1 MNIDTVKKFLGEHF
15 KTLIFFAAAGLI
27 GGFFTGLFMLDSY
40 PEEMR
45 QQLLA
50 EGMNGTLLG
59 IVTAIQG
66 AAYGVILGAVGI
78 LIGKRIGLYRGER
91 TIEKKPLLCAIAVSL
106 IGGVSMILFDLLW
119 FGKVSD
125 VIMESYSAKP
135 SFSFIFGSIIYGG
148 VIEEVMLRLFWMS
161 LVAFLLSLFVNKG
174 QGTPSD
180 KLIIVANIISALLF
194 AIGHLPA
201 TAVLLGITPLIV
213 FRCILLNGGIG
224 LMFGWLYHKF
234 GLRYSMLAH
243 AGCHLVSKLI
253 WIIFV

>member
-1 MNIDTVKKFLGEHF
+1 
-15 KTLIFFAAAGLI
+15 
-27 GGFFTGLFMLDSY
+27 
-40 PEEMR
+40 
-45 QQLLA
+45 
-50 EGMNGTLLG
+50 
-59 IVTAIQG
+59 
-66 AAYGVILGAVGI
+66 
-78 LIGKRIGLYRGER
+78 
-91 TIEKKPLLCAIAVSL
+91 
-106 IGGVSMILFDLLW
+106 MILFDLLW

-135 SFSFIFGSIIYGG
+135 SFSFVVGAIIYGG

-161 LVAFLLSLFVNKG
+161 LVAFLLNLILNKG
-174 QGTPSD
+174 QGSPSD

-201 TAVLLGITPLIV
+201 NAVLFGITPLIV

-224 LMFGWLYHKF
+224 LMFGWLYRRF

-253 WIIFV
+253 WIIFI

>member
-1 MNIDTVKKFLGEHF
+1 MNIDTVKKFLKEHF

-27 GGFFTGLFMLDSY
+27 GGFFTGLFVLDSY

-50 EGMNGTLLG
+50 EGMNATLLG
-59 IVTAIQG
+59 IVTALQG

-78 LIGKRIGLYRGER
+78 LIGSRIGLYRGER
-91 TIEKKPLLCAIAVSL
+91 TIEKKPLIYAIAVSL

-135 SFSFIFGSIIYGG
+135 SFSFIVGSIIYGG

-180 KLIIVANIISALLF
+180 KLIIVANVISALLF

-201 TAVLLGITPLIV
+201 NAVLLGITPLIV

-224 LMFGWLYHKF
+224 IMFGWLYHKF